1 MTKASVDA
9 YTGAGKPPFCE
20 MTVKAASSQSTPPH
34 LAMDVELE
42 GTRPPENLSIQAP
55 EEHEVESG

>member
-9 YTGAGKPPFCE
+9 YTGAGKSPFCE
-20 MTVKAASSQSTPPH
+20 ITMTTASSQSTP

-55 EEHEVESG
+55 EEHKLESG